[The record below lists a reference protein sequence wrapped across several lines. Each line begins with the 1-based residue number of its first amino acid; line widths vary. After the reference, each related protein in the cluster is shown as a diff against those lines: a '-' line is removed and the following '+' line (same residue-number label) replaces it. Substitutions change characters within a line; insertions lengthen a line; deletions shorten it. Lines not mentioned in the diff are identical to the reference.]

1 MTNFKGYEEVLFE
14 AVENKDD
21 DYIFGNMNRM
31 EDINKKF
38 YKPDDTKIKNWTILL
53 HAATYGNVMMMDGLV
68 DFGNA
73 DINAT
78 DSNGNTALY
87 WARQNK
93 NPEDSS
99 QIENLLLEKGLTS
112 ETGEIGEIHDPDQ
125 DAEDEAIDAFLDGG
139 LDGLLGKM
147 DIDPDKI

>member
-1 MTNFKGYEEVLFE
+1 MNNFKGYEEVLFE

-21 DYIFGNMNRM
+21 DYIFGYMNRM

-38 YKPDDTKIKNWTILL
+38 YKPDNTKIKNWTILL
-53 HAATYGNVMMMDGLV
+53 HAATYGNVMMMDGLI

-78 DSNGNTALY
+78 DSNGNTVLY

-93 NPEDSS
+93 NSEDSAK
-99 QIENLLLEKGLTS
+99 IESFLLERGLTS

-125 DAEDEAIDAFLDGG
+125 DAEDEAIDAFLDE
-139 LDGLLGKM
+139 DVDDFLGRMGINSDEK
-147 DIDPDKI
+147 